1 MEAKAAAMPTPVAN
15 TGVSKKVIEELKK
28 NAEDQEKKLME
39 MITNLSARMDDQV
52 NVLEKSQKDT
62 ELKVKKIEGKL
73 ITMEKRAAVSIDMGD
88 VKAAS

>member
-1 MEAKAAAMPTPVAN
+1 MPTPVAN

-62 ELKVKKIEGKL
+62 ELKLKKIEGKV
-73 ITMEKRAAVSIDMGD
+73 INMEKRAAVNIDMGD
-88 VKAAS
+88 VKAA

>member
-1 MEAKAAAMPTPVAN
+1 MPTPVAN

-73 ITMEKRAAVSIDMGD
+73 INMEKRAAVSIDMGD